1 MRTEQ
6 EIRERIVKL
15 EEDIR
20 WYDDY
25 MNNTEKVLHEIEI
38 NVYMRRQREIR
49 EVINGLKWVLG
60 EGK

>member
-38 NVYMRRQREIR
+38 KSIC
-49 EVINGLKWVLG
+49 
-60 EGK
+60 EGSVKLEKL